1 LRFNAFEPGF
11 NPSTGLGRETS
22 VFLRLL
28 LKYVLPLLAPFMKYW
43 SNPKRAAR
51 MVTKILINE
60 SCQTG
65 LYYDEAAVRCSAPR
79 SSATRSSRIASSP

>member
-1 LRFNAFEPGF
+1 MRFNAFEPGF

-22 VFLRLL
+22 IFLRLF

-43 SNPKRAAR
+43 SKPEAR
-51 MVTKILINE
+51 LVTKILINQ

-65 LYYDEAAVRCSAPR
+65 LYYRG
-79 SSATRSSRIASSP
+79 TRDPTEVHGSRRRRQVTSLKGRI